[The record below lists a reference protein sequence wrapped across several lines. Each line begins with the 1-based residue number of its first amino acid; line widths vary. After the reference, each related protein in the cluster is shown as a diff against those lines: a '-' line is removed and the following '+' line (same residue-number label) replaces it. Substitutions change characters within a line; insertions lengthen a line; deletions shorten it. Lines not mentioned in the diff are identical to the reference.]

1 MPAIQPAETL
11 YVEKDSDL
19 AAIDDD
25 IPVYKYPPL
34 SGPDRI
40 RTLELHATDSD
51 TIECVLR
58 EVGVLENGYQALSY
72 VWGTDEKPARALVRD
87 GPDGNTLGYIPLTAN
102 VHRTLQDLRD
112 APGIPKKTFW
122 IDQICID
129 QVGEKNG
136 QVAMMGS
143 IYKNA
148 DRVIFYGGAARDDE
162 FETQGIELVRRLD
175 AHFSPNY
182 QAMYEIK
189 NLFVAYQKRHT
200 LPVQHMPDDIAQD
213 MNKHATAFQ
222 WLAEVGYGEWRQ
234 RLWMV
239 QEQLLARELGFLR
252 GPRLLSWTSV
262 AAATFCFYL
271 RFLPPSYVFDFWER
285 PTNDHTLPPAKRWR
299 SPWDIASSVFS
310 VWQPQYGAMRGLG
323 SSTLLENIYV
333 YQHLEC
339 RDLRDRVYSVLAI
352 SSDTDRL
359 EIVPDYLRSPA
370 DFFHELSVKLLRVY
384 DNMYPLYVAS
394 CWDNLLDPSYPSW
407 AFQTPHPCL
416 LRPHLVPFRISN
428 AVHPYPA
435 FTPGNEPRF
444 SEDRSV
450 LVVKGRQVDK
460 ATLAMPR
467 IYFAKSVHLGIFDD
481 SAVASFSGLL
491 GTWTEILAL
500 LGATFENA
508 CSLVSTFTPD
518 PTWAPPATGIRS
530 GYEEMAT
537 HFWWYFRHIHLGIE
551 ANRRPDDQD
560 GELRS
565 RAREEVLS
573 ALKNDMVRLGLL
585 EPSSYADDIL
595 PDENRW
601 MVTEFPGR
609 MYIHGRSFAAT
620 RGGRICNVM
629 NEVREGDVMVALQ
642 GWSRGFFAL
651 RPVDGADVFRVVGE
665 AWVSGLMGGQVYNE
679 SSPAE
684 LDVDIQIV

>member
-1 MPAIQPAETL
+1 MTL

-19 AAIDDD
+19 AVIDDD

-58 EVGVLENGYQALSY
+58 EVGVLENGYQALSIS
-72 VWGTDEKPARALVRD
+72 GTRL
-87 GPDGNTLGYIPLTAN
+87 IPE
-102 VHRTLQDLRD
+102 
-112 APGIPKKTFW
+112 KTFW

-129 QVGEKNG
+129 QVGEEKKG

-162 FETQGIELVRRLD
+162 FEMKGIELVGRLD

-189 NLFVAYQKRHT
+189 NLFVVYQKRHT
-200 LPVQHMPDDIAQD
+200 LPVQHMPNDIAQD
-213 MNKHATAFQ
+213 MSKHATAFQ
-222 WLAEVGYGEWRQ
+222 WLAEVGYGERRQ

-271 RFLPPSYVFDFWER
+271 RSLPPSYGFDFWER
-285 PTNDHTLPPAKRWR
+285 PTNAYTLPPARRWR

-310 VWQPQYGAMRGLG
+310 LWQPQYGAMRGLG
-323 SSTLLENIYV
+323 SSTLLENI
-333 YQHLEC
+333 
-339 RDLRDRVYSVLAI
+339 
-352 SSDTDRL
+352 
-359 EIVPDYLRSPA
+359 PA
-370 DFFHELSVKLLRVY
+370 DFFHELSVKLMTVY
-384 DNMYPLYVAS
+384 ENMYPLYVAS
-394 CWDNLLDPSYPSW
+394 CWDNLSDPSYPSW
-407 AFQTPHPCL
+407 AFQIPHPCL

-435 FTPGNEPRF
+435 FTSGNEPRF
-444 SEDRSV
+444 WEDHSI
-450 LVVKGRQVDK
+450 LVVKGHQVDK

-467 IYFAKSVHLGIFDD
+467 IYFAKSVHLGVIDY

-491 GTWTEILAL
+491 GTWTEIVAL

-551 ANRRPDDQD
+551 AKRRPDDQD

-565 RAREEVLS
+565 RAREGVLS

-585 EPSSYADDIL
+585 EPSSYTDDIL

-620 RGGRICNVM
+620 QDGRICNAM

-651 RPVDGADVFRVVGE
+651 RPVDGTDVFRVVGE
-665 AWVSGLMGGQVYNE
+665 AWVSGLMGGQVYNA

-684 LDVDIQIV
+684 LDVDIKIV